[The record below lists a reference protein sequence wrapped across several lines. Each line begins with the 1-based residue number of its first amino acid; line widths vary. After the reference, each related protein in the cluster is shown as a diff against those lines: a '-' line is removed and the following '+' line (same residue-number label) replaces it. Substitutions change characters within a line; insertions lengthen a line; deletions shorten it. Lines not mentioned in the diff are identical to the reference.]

1 MTELMQLLFDYARE
15 TSRAASR
22 REETLSLSSLTERL
36 SRQLQQ
42 ELPPAQWDTVEK
54 YRDALLEQRDLE
66 LEALFLATLALSRE
80 LR

>member
-1 MTELMQLLFDYARE
+1 MTELMQLLFDYALE
-15 TSRAASR
+15 TSRAASC

-42 ELPPAQWDTVEK
+42 ELPPAQRDTVEK